1 MRGNIIVLFLILG
14 RSIQICSEF
23 NQSLPIYLWDFPVS
37 PRLQFSRVQEVLVV
51 PQAPFIAA
59 SVVFES
65 TLSLH
70 LFHTVVNEVSSFEK
84 KLGAVLWLASPF
96 RKNFWSA
103 RALELKV
110 KTMECFCFSECLCF
124 RCECPLVWRSS
135 LLSPSWVAFEAPVFS
150 PATAPEVE
158 PPSQNREWAGS
169 SYLSAAITGSLAWVT
184 GSLTGSREQVEDATP
199 ALCGRRRPARGW
211 GESVPLLLVPS
222 VWYGVSVSLSRGTSV
237 RLFSDTADSH
247 CSHWLLADF
256 LR

>member
-1 MRGNIIVLFLILG
+1 MKLCLYF
-14 RSIQICSEF
+14 
-23 NQSLPIYLWDFPVS
+23 WW
-37 PRLQFSRVQEVLVV
+37 
-51 PQAPFIAA
+51 
-59 SVVFES
+59 SVVLLGVSLMKS
-65 TLSLH
+65 THDFSILSKTFVQKPTYTCFSKSKSSLGVWLNLERYILH

-247 CSHWLLADF
+247 CSHWILADF